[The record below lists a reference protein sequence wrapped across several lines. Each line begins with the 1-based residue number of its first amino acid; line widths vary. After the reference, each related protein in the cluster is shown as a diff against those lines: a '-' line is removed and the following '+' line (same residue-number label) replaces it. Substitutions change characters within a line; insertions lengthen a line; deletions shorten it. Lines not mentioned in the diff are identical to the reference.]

1 MAVTDA
7 ERIQTLRELNSEL
20 RSHCA
25 RLESLLAQRDEFLRS
40 LCDPDL
46 LGYAVNDEVR
56 HHAYNLLRVNNN

>member
-7 ERIQTLRELNSEL
+7 ERIQTLRELNNEL

-25 RLESLLAQRDEFLRS
+25 RLESLLTQRDEFLRS

>member
-1 MAVTDA
+1 MNITDQ
-7 ERIQTLRELNSEL
+7 ERIQTLRELNDEL

-25 RLESLLAQRDEFLRS
+25 KLEHMLSIRDEFLRS

-56 HHAYNLLRVNNN
+56 HHAYNLLRKQIN